1 MLRCPAFDFD
11 AVHAAATAAWTKE
24 LQRMDVTAPPAVQK
38 NLYTAMYHALMS
50 PNLSM
55 DVDGSYRGPD
65 NQVHH
70 AAGFHF
76 VSNLSL
82 WDTYRAEQPLMTLL
96 EPEARTSD
104 LVNSMLA
111 SQRESPFG
119 ILPIWQEQGHRNLV
133 HDWLPCCAGNRRC
146 IPEGHSRIRR

>member
-1 MLRCPAFDFD
+1 
-11 AVHAAATAAWTKE
+11 
-24 LQRMDVTAPPAVQK
+24 
-38 NLYTAMYHALMS
+38 MYHALMS

-82 WDTYRAEQPLMTLL
+82 WDTYRAEHPLMTLL
-96 EPEARTSD
+96 EPEERTSD

-111 SQRESPFG
+111 SQRETQFG
-119 ILPIWQEQGHRNLV
+119 ILPIWQEQGHIRLNV
-133 HDWLPCCAGNRRC
+133 ATPGSSHNPRSWL
-146 IPEGHSRIRR
+146 IPPVPPVSESPTSWSACLRHATP